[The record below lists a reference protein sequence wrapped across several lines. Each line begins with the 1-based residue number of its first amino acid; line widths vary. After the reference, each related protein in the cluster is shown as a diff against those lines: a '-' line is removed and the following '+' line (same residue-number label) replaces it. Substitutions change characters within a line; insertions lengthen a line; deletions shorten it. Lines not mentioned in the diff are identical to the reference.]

1 MAQGATDLATAPDF
15 GESQA
20 GRLLAWYR
28 THARDLPWR
37 ARPGEPWRAGPGE
50 TADPY
55 PVWLSEVMLQQTTVV
70 TVEPYFR
77 DFMARWP
84 RLADL
89 AAAPLDAVLA
99 AWAGL
104 GYYARARNLHACAR
118 ALRADHGG
126 RFPDRVEALSA
137 LPGIGP
143 YTAAAIAAIAFGQ
156 RASVVDG
163 NVERVVARL
172 FAVETPLPG
181 AKAEL
186 RRLAEGLLPEGP
198 AEGLLPEEP
207 ADTFPYGDFAQAMM
221 ELGATVCLPKR
232 PRCGLCPLAG
242 DCRARA
248 AGRAEALP
256 RRAPK
261 RARPTRRGVAFW
273 LTRPDGAVLLRR
285 RPENGLLGGMMEVP
299 STPWRGAAWNAEAAR
314 GHVPCAAD
322 WRALPGRVTHGF
334 THFRLELEVW
344 AATLNGADGD
354 GEAVGRW
361 ILPGDL
367 AAAAL
372 PTVMRKVARHAVEAI
387 TAPDGGPVKFL

>member
-1 MAQGATDLATAPDF
+1 MAPDATDLAPAPDF
-15 GESQA
+15 GESPA

-28 THARDLPWR
+28 RHARVLPWR
-37 ARPGEPWRAGPGE
+37 ARPGEAV
-50 TADPY
+50 DPY
-55 PVWLSEVMLQQTTVV
+55 PVWLSEIMLQQTTVV

-118 ALRADHGG
+118 AVRADHGG
-126 RFPDRVEALSA
+126 HFPDRVEALRA

-143 YTAAAIAAIAFGQ
+143 YTAAAIAAIAFGR

-163 NVERVVARL
+163 NVERVIARL

-186 RRLAEGLLPEGP
+186 RRLAEGLLPE
-198 AEGLLPEEP
+198 EPED
-207 ADTFPYGDFAQAMM
+207 ALPYGDFAQAMM
-221 ELGATVCLPKR
+221 ELGATVCLPRR

-314 GHVPCAAD
+314 GHAPCAAD
-322 WRALPGRVTHGF
+322 WRALPGRVTHAF

-344 AATLNGADGD
+344 TATLDGVDGDGADGD
-354 GEAVGRW
+354 GADGEAAGRW

-387 TAPDGGPVKFL
+387 AGSEGT